1 MMLHL
6 GPIIFGFIIGFIL
19 GTRLNTNSE
28 NAVKLTI
35 ASFIAIFIVILIIA
49 WQLGPYPYYDD
60 LPIATGFVSSAIGLI
75 VAKLIFGK

>member
-28 NAVKLTI
+28 NAMKLTI
-35 ASFIAIFIVILIIA
+35 TSFIVIFIVVLIMA
-49 WQLGPYPYYDD
+49 WQIGPYPYYHD
-60 LPIATGFVSSAIGLI
+60 LPVATGFISSAIGLI
-75 VAKLIFGK
+75 IGKVIFGK